1 MLVFCYCVPFSYSL
15 FNLNT
20 LSGYLKIKNPF
31 SIARRL
37 PHRDFI
43 TARNDS
49 CGSGCLKI
57 KNSFPITRRLP
68 RLAGVATTERKFSL
82 AMAYA
87 VSDKSPTP
95 TPARNDEFPARE
107 VLSGCLKLFIPPQ
120 TP

>member
-1 MLVFCYCVPFSYSL
+1 M
-15 FNLNT
+15 
-20 LSGYLKIKNPF
+20 
-31 SIARRL
+31 
-37 PHRDFI
+37 
-43 TARNDS
+43 
-49 CGSGCLKI
+49 
-57 KNSFPITRRLP
+57 P

-107 VLSGCLKLFIPPQ
+107 VLSGSLKLFIPPQ